1 LVIASDDASTGAEA
15 GSIVIPSIALR
26 AASEQDL
33 AFLFRIYAS
42 TREEELRPTGWSEEQ
57 KRAFLAMQFDAQ
69 HRYYHEHFPAAR
81 FDVIEVEGDPAGR
94 FYVHRSDDEIRVID
108 IALLPE
114 YRGAGIGGTLLREL
128 QAEAASQS
136 RPIIIHVEQSNPAI
150 RLYSRLA
157 FQPTTDHGVYKEM
170 IWIPPGRSALAAER
184 RGNGGS

>member
-1 LVIASDDASTGAEA
+1 M
-15 GSIVIPSIALR
+15 IPRIALR

-33 AFLFRIYAS
+33 AFLFRVYAS

-57 KRAFLAMQFDAQ
+57 KNVFLTMQFNAQ
-69 HRYYHEHFPAAR
+69 HSYYHAHFPAAR
-81 FDVIEVEGDPAGR
+81 FAVVEVEGDPAGR
-94 FYVHRSDDEIRVID
+94 FYVDRSNQEIRVID

-136 RPIIIHVEQSNPAI
+136 KPIIIHVEQSNAAI
-150 RLYSRLA
+150 RLYLRLA

-170 IWIPPGRSALAAER
+170 IWIPPGTVRP
-184 RGNGGS
+184 GS